1 MNQEKNSGQV
11 SQSLIGS
18 YTSILSVGMGMD
30 INIFYNYT
38 LFQLYDS
45 FLRYTTKMQYD
56 FYMRV
61 STMPMM
67 DTSEMKEPNNWLD
80 DLYK

>member
-1 MNQEKNSGQV
+1 MNQEKNSGKV

-45 FLRYTTKMQYD
+45 FLRYTTKIQYD

>member
-1 MNQEKNSGQV
+1 
-11 SQSLIGS
+11 
-18 YTSILSVGMGMD
+18 MD

-45 FLRYTTKMQYD
+45 FLRYTTKIQYD